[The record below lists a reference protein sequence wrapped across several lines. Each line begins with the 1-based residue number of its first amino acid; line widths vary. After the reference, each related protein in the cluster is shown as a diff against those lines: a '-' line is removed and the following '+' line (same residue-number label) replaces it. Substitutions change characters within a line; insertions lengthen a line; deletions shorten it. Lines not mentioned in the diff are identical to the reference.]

1 MIRKLKMLIL
11 KIVFIPLWL
20 LAPLSA
26 IFLLLL
32 HFIDKGMSIAFNRE
46 PEEFDWNDFKKNLKE
61 TLEYWRL

>member
-32 HFIDKGMSIAFNRE
+32 HFFDKGLSIAFNKL